1 MAQKSF
7 ATVVTIAA
15 TLLMAVGHGSSAQ
28 PADPTIDRRIRDLE
42 NRTPDTRSVFGP
54 QNELLYAGAEAIR
67 FGRYEEGIRL
77 TLLGL
82 ERKGN
87 SDRNRAAG
95 LSNLCAAFAA
105 TNDPDAAIRYCTES
119 LEVSELNWQ
128 AWSNRSY
135 AYWLKAMYEEAA
147 SDLER
152 AMAINDQARQLS
164 QIRGMLNEAG
174 LRPRI
179 VTEDRQ

>member
-1 MAQKSF
+1 MAQNKF
-7 ATVVTIAA
+7 AAGVLLAA
-15 TLLMAVGHGSSAQ
+15 TGAFVVGGGALAQ
-28 PADPTIDRRIRDLE
+28 TPDPRTERQIRSLE
-42 NRTPDTRSVFGP
+42 NKTPDTRSVFGP
-54 QNELLYAGAEAIR
+54 QNELLRAGAESIR
-67 FGRYEEGIRL
+67 YGRYDEGIRL

-82 ERKGN
+82 ERRGN

-105 TNDPDAAIRYCTES
+105 QNDPDQAIVYCTQS
-119 LEVSELNWQ
+119 LEISDLNWQ

-135 AYWLKAMYEEAA
+135 AYWLKAMYDEAA

-152 AMAINDQARQLS
+152 AMSINDQARQLS

>member
-1 MAQKSF
+1 MAQKTF
-7 ATVVTIAA
+7 AAIFVLAASGLLAAGHIAF
-15 TLLMAVGHGSSAQ
+15 AQ
-28 PADPTIDRRIRDLE
+28 PQDPTLERRIRDLE
-42 NRTPDTRSVFGP
+42 NRTADTRSVFGP

-67 FGRYEEGIRL
+67 YGRYDEGIRL

-87 SDRNRAAG
+87 TERNRAAG

-105 TNDPDAAIRYCTES
+105 KNEPDEAIVYCTES
-119 LEVSELNWQ
+119 LAITELNWQ

-135 AYWLKAMYEEAA
+135 AYWLKEMYDEAA

-152 AMAINDQARQLS
+152 AMSLNDQARQLS

-174 LRPRI
+174 LQPRI

>member
-1 MAQKSF
+1 MAHRTL
-7 ATVVTIAA
+7 AAVTAVAAAMVVAGWGAA
-15 TLLMAVGHGSSAQ
+15 SAQ
-28 PADPTIDRRIRDLE
+28 DDVASRQRIRDLE
-42 NRTPDTRSVFGP
+42 NKTSDTRFVFGP
-54 QNELLYAGAEAIR
+54 SNELLAAGADAIR
-67 FGRYEEGIRL
+67 VGRYDEGIQL

-82 ERKGN
+82 ERRDT

-105 TNDPDAAIRYCTES
+105 KNSPDEAITYCTLS
-119 LEVSELNWQ
+119 LEISEFNWQ

-135 AYWLKAMYEEAA
+135 AYWLKAMYDEAA
-147 SDLER
+147 DDLNR
-152 AMAINDQARQLS
+152 AMAINDRARALS

-174 LRPRI
+174 LRPRV

>member
-1 MAQKSF
+1 MAQKSLAAVALAAAF
-7 ATVVTIAA
+7 AVAA
-15 TLLMAVGHGSSAQ
+15 GGGSFAQ
-28 PADPTIDRRIRDLE
+28 PPDNTIERRIRNLE
-42 NRTPDTRSVFGP
+42 NKTPDTRSVFGP

-82 ERKGN
+82 DRKGN

-95 LSNLCAAFAA
+95 LSNLCAAYAA
-105 TNDPDAAIRYCTES
+105 QNAPNEAIRYCTES
-119 LEVSELNWQ
+119 LEISELNWQ

-135 AYWLKAMYEEAA
+135 AYWLKAMYDEAA